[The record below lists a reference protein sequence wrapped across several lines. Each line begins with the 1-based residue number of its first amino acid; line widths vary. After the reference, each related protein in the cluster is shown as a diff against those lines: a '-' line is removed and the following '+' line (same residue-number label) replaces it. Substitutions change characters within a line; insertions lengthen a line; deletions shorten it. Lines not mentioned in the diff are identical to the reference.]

1 LTLAIDV
8 RDVCVNLAGREIL
21 HDVNLQVPAGQLV
34 GVLGP
39 NGGGKTTLLRVLV
52 GLQATDCGEVRI
64 LGETPRGARGRVAYV
79 PQNVAH
85 VEARFPANVHEV
97 VMMARTGKRGLLARP
112 DAADRQAVEQALAEV
127 GAWELRD
134 RAIGRLSGGQRQ
146 RVFLARALAQE
157 PELLLLDEPLT
168 GVDRDARADFLGMLR
183 HLHRDHRLTVLMVSH
198 DASGMR
204 LLADRFVAIET
215 RKVFDGPPAA
225 FEEAGHITEHRGPH
239 A

>member
-1 LTLAIDV
+1 MTIAIDV
-8 RDVCVNLAGREIL
+8 RDLCVTVAGREIL
-21 HDVNLQVPAGQLV
+21 HDINLQVPAGELV

-52 GLQATDCGEVRI
+52 GLQAPACGQVRI
-64 LGETPRGARGRVAYV
+64 LGDEPAAARGRLAYV

-97 VMMARTGKRGLLARP
+97 VMMARTGKRALWSRP
-112 DAADRQAVEQALAEV
+112 DAADRQAVEAALAEV

-134 RAIGRLSGGQRQ
+134 RAIGMLSGGQRQ

-183 HLHRDHRLTVLMVSH
+183 HLHRDHNMTVLMVSH
-198 DASGMR
+198 DPSGMR

-215 RKVFDGPPAA
+215 RKAFDGPPGDYV
-225 FEEAGHITEHRGPH
+225 EAGHITEHRGPH